1 MGYRQRHDGLERPR
15 RFGFSRHSRSVA
27 HKRRRIFATQQFLL
41 HCNIKAPNAF
51 NDQLSARPP
60 VPGTSVCGTSGQQK
74 DTQLAG
80 TLKSYLDGLANWNIS
95 GIGKPGSSGTKKINL
110 ALQGGGAHA
119 VLAEHITPFN
129 NALQMPNVAST
140 INLQTDIGRAMMD
153 GILYAQAQII
163 SFSQDFEL
171 VVLVTLCAIPL
182 VFIMG
187 STKAS
192 MRHPGADDHA
202 AVLD

>member
-1 MGYRQRHDGLERPR
+1 VPLVSSIGI
-15 RFGFSRHSRSVA
+15 SIVIA
-27 HKRRRIFATQQFLL
+27 
-41 HCNIKAPNAF
+41 
-51 NDQLSARPP
+51 QL
-60 VPGTSVCGTSGQQK
+60 TSG
-74 DTQLAG
+74 T
-80 TLKSYLDGLANWNIS
+80 TRV
-95 GIGKPGSSGTKKINL
+95 
-110 ALQGGGAHA
+110 HA